1 MEQHVIEFAPP
12 AEGLDGVSV
21 FNTFRLGRVWHERL
35 KEGDEVFLMW
45 AKKMQVFGR
54 AKVGPVHKGKLR
66 ELANLYAHLNHN
78 QSANPDTAG
87 AADRLIAN
95 MMKRYG
101 PHICHENKLCTV
113 IFLQRIE

>member
-45 AKKMQVFGR
+45 SKKMQVFAR
-54 AKVGPVHKGKLR
+54 ARVGAVHKGKLR
-66 ELANLYAHLNHN
+66 ELANEHARFNHN
-78 QSANPDTAG
+78 QLGLEVAG
-87 AADRLIAN
+87 SADRLIAN
-95 MMKRYG
+95 MTKRYG
-101 PHICHENKLCTV
+101 PHLINDTKLCTV
-113 IFLQRIE
+113 IYLQVIP